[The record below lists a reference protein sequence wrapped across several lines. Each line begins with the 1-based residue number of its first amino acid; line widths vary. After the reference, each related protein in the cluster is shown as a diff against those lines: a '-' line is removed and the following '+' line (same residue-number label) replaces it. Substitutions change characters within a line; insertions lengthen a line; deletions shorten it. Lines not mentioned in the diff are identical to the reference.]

1 MGPFLGG
8 DQNHLLV
15 KSLFDNQALS
25 SPVFAF
31 TIINGEGYLDVGY
44 ADESMMS
51 EPSDLKYLTIA
62 EGAPPVW
69 INPVYQVRTRDAD
82 NKVSKHYELSA
93 TDPQIEG
100 VTSFSSKCI
109 KISSA
114 FFT

>member
-15 KSLFDNQALS
+15 KSLFDNDALS

-31 TIINGEGYLDVGY
+31 TIDNGEGYLDIGS

-51 EPSDLKYLTIA
+51 EPSDLKFLTIA

-69 INPVYQVRTRDAD
+69 LNPVYQVRTRDAD
-82 NKVSKHYELSA
+82 NKVSKHYELA
-93 TDPQIEG
+93 TDPQIDG
-100 VTSFSSKCI
+100 VTSFGEQCI
-109 KISSA
+109 KLPSTS
-114 FFT
+114 FK